1 MSVQRGIG
9 RRLAIAGVALAG
21 LLASSPGNA
30 ALPEASRSGPT
41 SQLEARLSVV
51 ILDGKSDASGGAA
64 RTEQQNWLSI
74 GDQRVPVPAALAKGL
89 HTGSVAATISGAVGS
104 RPGDIAQA
112 LRSGAARVTHL
123 KQAPGATVQRTTL
136 GTHEVTVVPV
146 SWAGSEPA
154 VTADDIK
161 IPMDFADRFWNG
173 NTDNQI
179 DLSVNSI
186 HPTTPITLTQ
196 EQIRTCDNFAVEA
209 AVRKKYPDIVVDE
222 AHHLAIVTPYWSDCW
237 WGGMAMFDSGLLWIN
252 GFMSGSVWAHE
263 FGHNFGLA
271 HEGSL
276 TCYAK
281 ATRQRVVSLSKIC
294 DGQVYDDPWD
304 VMGNRATGALTASS
318 RVRLGTIPSSALRFV
333 SGNETITLAPVAA
346 KDGIRSVVLQ
356 VDNAYYEIEYRTPS
370 GWDDWID
377 DQTFTYGNGQLTM
390 PGGGVVVRYVQG
402 FGLDNYNDR
411 FVVNFHPQT
420 PKNYEVHPGLE
431 PGESYTFPWD
441 DLKMTVESAS
451 ADGARVRFSRGGDDG
466 VQRWAGSDRYAA
478 SATISRFGL
487 PENSGKVFLASGEI
501 FTDALSGAGVA
512 GAAKSPLLLTQR
524 DRLRSSVSQE
534 LDRRFSFATTVLGG
548 PASISA
554 DLASILIGFGPVT
567 RLSGADRYET
577 SAAIS
582 QKSFAPG
589 VDRAYVAS
597 GVVFPDALSGAP
609 VAGKQ
614 KAPMLLTKTDSLPP
628 SIAAEL
634 KRLRP
639 KGVVI
644 LGGTASVTAA
654 VEAQLAAASGAPV
667 SRLAGAD
674 RYAVSALV
682 SQRNFAAGADTVFV
696 ASGAIYTDALS
707 GAPVAAAKGS
717 PLLLVK
723 GTSIPEPIAAELT
736 RLAPKS
742 IVILGGPN
750 SVSTGVE
757 AALAAYVRK

>member
-64 RTEQQNWLSI
+64 RTEQQTWLSI

-89 HTGSVAATISGAVGS
+89 HTGSVTATISGAVGS

-112 LRSGAARVTHL
+112 LRSGAARVTALH
-123 KQAPGATVQRTTL
+123 QAGSGHRTTL
-136 GTHEVTVVPV
+136 GTRQVTVVPV
-146 SWAGSEPA
+146 TWPGSEPA
-154 VTADDIK
+154 VTPERIK
-161 IPMDFADRFWNG
+161 SSHDFADRFWNG
-173 NTDNQI
+173 NTEDQI
-179 DLSVNSI
+179 DLSLQKI
-186 HPTTPITLTQ
+186 YPTTPIAMTRD
-196 EQIRTCDNFAVEA
+196 QITYCDNFAVEA
-209 AVRKKYPDIVVDE
+209 AVRQKYPDIVVDDT
-222 AHHLAIVTPYWSDCW
+222 HHLAIVTPSWSQCW

-252 GFMSGSVWAHE
+252 GDMPGSVWAHE
-263 FGHNFGLA
+263 FGHNFGLG
-271 HEGSL
+271 HQGL
-276 TCYAK
+276 MICYADV
-281 ATRQRVVSLSKIC
+281 ATRRVVTLSKMC
-294 DGQVYDDPWD
+294 DDVTYEDPWD
-304 VMGNRATGALTASS
+304 VMGARAVGALTAAA
-318 RVRLGTIPSSALRFV
+318 RVQLGTIPASARHVV
-333 SGNETITLAPVAA
+333 SANETITIAPVAA
-346 KDGIRSVVLQ
+346 KSGIRSVVLQ
-356 VDNAYYEIEYRTPS
+356 VDNGYYEVEYRTPT

-377 DQTFTYGNGQLTM
+377 NQSFTYGNGELTM
-390 PGGGVVVRYVQG
+390 PGGGIIVRYVQG
-402 FGLDNYNDR
+402 QDLDNNADR
-411 FVVNFHPQT
+411 FAINFHPTT
-420 PKNYEVHPGLE
+420 PIQYDVHPGMDA
-431 PGESYTFPWD
+431 GESYTFPWD
-441 DLKMTVESAS
+441 DLKVTVESAT
-451 ADGARVRFSRGGDDG
+451 AEGARVRFTRGGDDG

-534 LDRRFSFATTVLGG
+534 LDRRFSFASTVLGG

-589 VDRAYVAS
+589 VDLAYVAS